1 MTAATPPGWYPDPSD
16 PQSGQL
22 RWWDG
27 TNWTEHLQAG
37 QPAPTVNTGY
47 PAAGGQQAGYPQT
60 QPATGGYPQTGYP
73 GAYATQGA
81 QAPAS
86 AAQGHQY
93 GDQSFGG
100 MVNPNAQ
107 PMNAGYRSPMTEQV
121 LLVSQKRKLIELTNE
136 YAVFGQDGAQI
147 GAVVEVGQS
156 GLKKAMRFVSSLDQY
171 MTHRLEVRDNAG
183 TVLMMLTR
191 PAKVFKSTVVVERPD
206 GSEMGRLVQRNVF
219 GKIRFGLEAGG
230 YEVGSLNA
238 ENWRAWNFSLQDHTG
253 TEVAR
258 ITKTW
263 EGLMTTVF
271 TTADK
276 YVVQIHRPLSD
287 PLKSLVVAS
296 ALTVDTALKQ
306 DSRGF
311 G

>member
-1 MTAATPPGWYPDPSD
+1 MTSSVAPGWYPDPAAGGA
-16 PQSGQL
+16 PTGTL

-27 TNWTEHLQAG
+27 TAWTEHVQAAAPQPP
-37 QPAPTVNTGY
+37 QPAPM
-47 PAAGGQQAGYPQT
+47 QQ
-60 QPATGGYPQTGYP
+60 P
-73 GAYATQGA
+73 GHG
-81 QAPAS
+81 
-86 AAQGHQY
+86 Y

-100 MVNPNAQ
+100 MVQ
-107 PMNAGYRSPMTEQV
+107 PGAGPQQQGGYRSPMTEQV

-147 GAVVEVGQS
+147 GAVAEIGQS
-156 GLKKAMRFVSSLDQY
+156 TAKKVVRFVSSLDQY
-171 MTHRLEVRDNAG
+171 LTHRLEVRDSLG
-183 TVLMMLTR
+183 QPQLYLTR
-191 PAKVFKSTVVVERPD
+191 PAKVFKSTVVVQRPD
-206 GSEMGRLVQRNVF
+206 GAEIGRLVQQNVF

-238 ENWRAWNFSLQDHTG
+238 ENWRAWNFALLDHTG
-253 TEVAR
+253 AEVAR

-263 EGLMTTVF
+263 EGLLTTMF

-276 YVVQIHRPLSD
+276 YVVQIHRPLTD
-287 PLKSLVVAS
+287 PLRSLVVAA

-306 DSRGF
+306 DARGF